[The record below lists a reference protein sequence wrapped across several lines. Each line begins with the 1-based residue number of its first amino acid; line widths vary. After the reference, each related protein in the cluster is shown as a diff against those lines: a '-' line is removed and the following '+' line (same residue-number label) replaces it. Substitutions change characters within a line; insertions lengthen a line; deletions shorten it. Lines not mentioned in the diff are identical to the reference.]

1 MYVLHSFSHAAVA
14 TLGKE
19 QFLALYLTA
28 GVFASFASFCFKYV
42 VQQPGL
48 SLGAVIIKNML
59 FMNFTTMEYFVYYI
73 YLSSTVH
80 AITNLIVI
88 LPL

>member
-1 MYVLHSFSHAAVA
+1 MVLSTFSHYSTFHIFANMYVLHSFSHAAVG
-14 TLGKE
+14 TLGRE

-48 SLGAVIIKNML
+48 SLGAVII
-59 FMNFTTMEYFVYYI
+59 
-73 YLSSTVH
+73 
-80 AITNLIVI
+80 
-88 LPL
+88 